1 MASVVYTDGAC
12 RGNPGPGGWAWA
24 DVDGPWASGAEAEST
39 NQRMELQA
47 ALEAVLAHPGELT
60 VVSDSTYVVN
70 CFRDKWWEGWLRR
83 GWKNSQRQP
92 VANRDLWEPLVE
104 AVTGRD
110 DVTFQWVKG
119 HSDDPMNDLVDRL
132 AVAASHSQE
141 SDAGDT
147 PPQDLGPADAPATG
161 RSIGASTATATAPSP
176 VAPGVAADSRVPEGH
191 RLVILGAR
199 PPKGSMALEPDV
211 AEPLRRQMSEIIAAK
226 AEIEP
231 DLVVL
236 TGLRL
241 GVEQLGAQAAI
252 DVGVPFVGILPYP
265 EPDRVWSAP
274 LRERFAELSDA
285 ARDSVTLEKKQPAS
299 RADAGAAMARRDG
312 WLRKAADEA
321 LIVWDGTDPTLRAM
335 VRAFEKALGDD
346 VWVIAPPEPAG

>member
-1 MASVVYTDGAC
+1 MVTVVYTDGAC

-47 ALEAVLAHPGELT
+47 ALEAVLAHPGELN

-70 CFRDKWWEGWLRR
+70 CFRDGWWEGWLRR

-110 DVTFQWVKG
+110 DVHVRVGEGPQRRSDERPGRPPGGGRVALPGVRGRETCRPRTPGRPMLPERAG
-119 HSDDPMNDLVDRL
+119 H
-132 AVAASHSQE
+132 
-141 SDAGDT
+141 G
-147 PPQDLGPADAPATG
+147 GATG
-161 RSIGASTATATAPSP
+161 RATTEAASPAA
-176 VAPGVAADSRVPEGH
+176 AADSRVPEGH
-191 RLVILGAR
+191 RLVVLGAR
-199 PPKGSMALEPDV
+199 PPKGSIAFEPEV
-211 AEPLRRQMSEIIAAK
+211 ADPLRRQMSEIIAAK

-241 GVEQLGAQAAI
+241 GVEQLAAEAAI
-252 DVGVPFVGILPYP
+252 DAGVPFVAILPYP

-274 LRERFAELSDA
+274 LR
-285 ARDSVTLEKKQPAS
+285 ARSPS
-299 RADAGAAMARRDG
+299 
-312 WLRKAADEA
+312 
-321 LIVWDGTDPTLRAM
+321 
-335 VRAFEKALGDD
+335 
-346 VWVIAPPEPAG
+346 

>member
-24 DVDGPWASGAEAEST
+24 DVEGPWASGAEAEST
-39 NQRMELQA
+39 NQRMELRA

-70 CFRDKWWEGWLRR
+70 CFRDRWWEGWLRR

-110 DVTFQWVKG
+110 DVTWRWVKG

-132 AVAASHSQE
+132 AVAASHTQRAASGE
-141 SDAGDT
+141 S
-147 PPQDLGPADAPATG
+147 PPDDPGPADAPGTDG
-161 RSIGASTATATAPSP
+161 GDGPTTGASTTASSRGT
-176 VAPGVAADSRVPEGH
+176 ADSRVPAGH
-191 RLVILGAR
+191 RLVVMGAR
-199 PPKGSMALEPDV
+199 PPKGSIAFAPDV
-211 AEPLRRQMSEIIAAK
+211 AEPLRRQMAEIIAAK
-226 AEIEP
+226 AEIAP

-241 GVEQLGAQAAI
+241 GVEQLGAEAAI
-252 DVGVPFVGILPYP
+252 DAGVPFVAILPYP

-274 LRERFAELSDA
+274 LRERFLELTEA
-285 ARDSVTLEKKQPAS
+285 ARGSVTLEKKQPTS

-312 WLRKAADEA
+312 WLRTAADEA
-321 LIVWDGTDPTLRAM
+321 LIVWDGDDPTLRAM
-335 VRAFEKALGDD
+335 VKAFEKALGDD
-346 VWVIAPPEPAG
+346 VWILAPPTPA

>member
-1 MASVVYTDGAC
+1 MVTVVYTDGAC

-47 ALEAVLAHPGELT
+47 ALEAVLAHPGELK

-70 CFRDKWWEGWLRR
+70 CFRDRWWEGWLRR

-110 DVTFQWVKG
+110 DVTFEWVKG

-141 SDAGDT
+141 SAEGEV
-147 PPQDLGPADAPATG
+147 PPEDLGPADAPERGRGNGGGTVAATPPA
-161 RSIGASTATATAPSP
+161 ASAA
-176 VAPGVAADSRVPEGH
+176 VAADSRIPEGH
-191 RLVILGAR
+191 RLVVQGAR
-199 PPKGSMALEPDV
+199 PPKGSIGFEPEV
-211 AEPLRRQMSEIIAAK
+211 ADPLRRQLSEIIAAK

-231 DLVVL
+231 DLVVM

-241 GVEQLGAQAAI
+241 GVEQLAAEAAI
-252 DVGVPFVGILPYP
+252 EAGVAFVAILPYP

-274 LRERFAELSDA
+274 LRARFAELSHA
-285 ARDSVTLEKKQPAS
+285 ARGSVTLEKKQPTS
-299 RADAGAAMARRDG
+299 RADAGAALARRDG

-321 LIVWDGTDPTLRAM
+321 LIVWDGRDPTLRAM
-335 VRAFEKALGDD
+335 VRAFEKALGED
-346 VWVIAPPEPAG
+346 VWILAPPESAG

>member
-24 DVDGPWASGAEAEST
+24 DVEGPWASGAEAEST

-70 CFRDKWWEGWLRR
+70 CFRDGWWEGWLRR

-110 DVTFQWVKG
+110 DVTFRWVKG

-141 SDAGDT
+141 SASGET
-147 PPQDLGPADAPATG
+147 PPEDPGPADAPRSGGDTRSSATT
-161 RSIGASTATATAPSP
+161 GAASSP
-176 VAPGVAADSRVPEGH
+176 AAADPRVPEGH
-191 RLVILGAR
+191 RLVVLGAR
-199 PPKGSMALEPDV
+199 PAKGSIALEPEV
-211 AEPLRRQMSEIIAAK
+211 ADPLRRQMSEILAAK

-236 TGLRL
+236 SGLRL
-241 GVEQLGAQAAI
+241 GVEQLGAEAAI
-252 DVGVPFVGILPYP
+252 DAGVPFVAILPYP

-274 LRERFAELSDA
+274 LRERFAEMIEA
-285 ARDSVTLEKKQPAS
+285 ARGSVTLEKKQPAS

-335 VRAFEKALGDD
+335 VKAFEKALGDD
-346 VWVIAPPEPAG
+346 VWIIAPPERT

>member
-1 MASVVYTDGAC
+1 MSTVVYTDGAC

-24 DVDGPWASGAEAEST
+24 DVEGPWASGAEAEST

-60 VVSDSTYVVN
+60 VVSDSSYVVN
-70 CFRDKWWEGWLRR
+70 CFRDRWWEGWLRR

-110 DVTFQWVKG
+110 DVTFRWVKG

-141 SDAGDT
+141 SASGDL
-147 PPQDLGPADAPATG
+147 PPEDPGPADAP
-161 RSIGASTATATAPSP
+161 GAGGGSDGGAAASAPSTRS
-176 VAPGVAADSRVPEGH
+176 AADSRVPEGH
-191 RLVILGAR
+191 RLVVLGFR
-199 PPKGSMALEPDV
+199 PPKGSVTLEPTV
-211 AEPLRRQMSEIIAAK
+211 ADPLRRQLSEIMAAK

-231 DLVVL
+231 ELVVL

-241 GVEQLGAQAAI
+241 GVEQLGAEAAI
-252 DVGVPFVGILPYP
+252 EAGVPFVAILPYP

-274 LRERFAELSDA
+274 LRKRFAELTEMA
-285 ARDSVTLEKKQPAS
+285 KGSVTLEKKQPAS

-321 LIVWDGTDPTLRAM
+321 LIVWDGKDPTLRAM
-335 VRAFEKALGDD
+335 VKAFEDALGDD
-346 VWVIAPPEPAG
+346 VWIIEPPATP

>member
-1 MASVVYTDGAC
+1 MVSVVYTDGAC

-39 NQRMELQA
+39 NQRMELKA
-47 ALEAVLAHPGELT
+47 ALEAVLAHPGELK

-92 VANRDLWEPLVE
+92 VANRDLWEPLVD

-110 DVTFQWVKG
+110 DVTFAWVKG
-119 HSDDPMNDLVDRL
+119 HSDDPMNDLVARL

-141 SDAGDT
+141 SAAGDT
-147 PPQDLGPADAPATG
+147 PPDDLGPADDPRAAEG
-161 RSIGASTATATAPSP
+161 GGAG
-176 VAPGVAADSRVPEGH
+176 VGVAARSGSSGPAATDARVPEGH
-191 RLVILGAR
+191 RLVVLGAR
-199 PPKGSMALEPDV
+199 PPKGSV
-211 AEPLRRQMSEIIAAK
+211 AFESEVADPLRRQMREIIAAK
-226 AEIEP
+226 AAIEP

-241 GVEQLGAQAAI
+241 GVEQLAAEAAI
-252 DVGVPFVGILPYP
+252 AAGVPFVAILPYP

-274 LRERFAELSDA
+274 LRARFAELSGV
-285 ARDSVTLEKKQPAS
+285 ARKSVTLEKKQPGS

-312 WLRKAADEA
+312 WLRTAADEA
-321 LIVWDGTDPTLRAM
+321 LIVWDGQDPALRAL
-335 VRAFEKALGDD
+335 VLAVENALGDD
-346 VWVIAPPEPAG
+346 VWILAPPEPTNS

>member
-24 DVDGPWASGAEAEST
+24 DVEGPWASGAEAEST

-104 AVTGRD
+104 VVTGRD

-119 HSDDPMNDLVDRL
+119 HSDHPMNDLVDRL

-141 SDAGDT
+141 SASGES
-147 PPQDLGPADAPATG
+147 PPEELGPADAP
-161 RSIGASTATATAPSP
+161 GASGGSGTASVPASP
-176 VAPGVAADSRVPEGH
+176 RTTADSRVPEGH

-199 PPKGSMALEPDV
+199 PPKGSIGLEPSV
-211 AEPLRRQMSEIIAAK
+211 AEPLRRQLSEIIAAK
-226 AEIEP
+226 AEIDP

-241 GVEQLGAQAAI
+241 GVEQLGAEAAI
-252 DVGVPFVGILPYP
+252 DAGVPFVAILPYP
-265 EPDRVWSAP
+265 EPERVWSAP
-274 LRERFAELSDA
+274 LRERFVQLSEA
-285 ARDSVTLEKKQPAS
+285 ARDSATLEKKQPAS

-321 LIVWDGTDPTLRAM
+321 LIVWDGKDPALRAT

-346 VWVIAPPEPAG
+346 VWVVAPPEPAG